1 MTEFLPEGRRL
12 AYKENTAA
20 LQSARTLMQA
30 AVSGAIL
37 DGFVY
42 GVRCGA

>member
-12 AYKENTAA
+12 AYKENMAA

-37 DGFVY
+37 EASCTVCD
-42 GVRCGA
+42 A